1 MSEVLRLGLYEPHVA
16 MLRGLYARKRDAMCA
31 AIDRELGGAA
41 FYERPDGGLYVWLRL
56 AADVDSGP
64 NGPLFARA
72 LEEGMLYVPG
82 EYCFPEP
89 ARESRS
95 CMRLS
100 FGVQDEERI
109 AVGIACLARAI
120 AHVS

>member
-1 MSEVLRLGLYEPHVA
+1 M
-16 MLRGLYARKRDAMCA
+16 YASKRDAMCA
-31 AIDRELGGAA
+31 AIDRELTGAA
-41 FYERPDGGLYVWLRL
+41 FYERPNGGLYVWLQL
-56 AADVDSGP
+56 AADVDTGP

-82 EYCFPEP
+82 EYCFPEATP
-89 ARESRS
+89 SARS

-100 FGVQDEERI
+100 FGVQTEERI

-120 AHVS
+120 AAVR